1 MSCEYQITSQTLNTI
16 LDTLFQNQH
25 NRNSCKQEWVYISMF
40 KTKVKQNILEQLY
53 RIVVLLNKN
62 RISYRESAS
71 PVVNLKLTNINY
83 VALNI
88 NQKVVTRWGRWGWD
102 KAFSN
107 LPILGNQSQMCIQTK
122 TRGFWLHT
130 KNMIH
135 TQNRQYPTDVCYDAF
150 SSLRYQ
156 NHEL

>member
-1 MSCEYQITSQTLNTI
+1 MSVYKCVKNKRKQDI
-16 LDTLFQNQH
+16 L
-25 NRNSCKQEWVYISMF
+25 V
-40 KTKVKQNILEQLY
+40 QLY
-53 RIVVLLNKN
+53 RIVNKN
-62 RISYRESAS
+62 RISYRGSAS

-107 LPILGNQSQMCIQTK
+107 LPILGNQSQVCIQTK
-122 TRGFWLHT
+122 TRGFWLH
-130 KNMIH
+130 MIH
-135 TQNRQYPTDVCYDAF
+135 TQNRQYPTDFCYDAF

-156 NHEL
+156 NHELENHTKCYRKFPTTCFWHMYATTWENWLMLLL